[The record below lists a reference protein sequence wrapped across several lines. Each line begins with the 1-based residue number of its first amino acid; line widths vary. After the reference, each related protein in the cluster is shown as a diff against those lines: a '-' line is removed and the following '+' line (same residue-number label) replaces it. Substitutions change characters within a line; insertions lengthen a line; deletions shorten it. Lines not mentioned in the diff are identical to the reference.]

1 VEFQIASLDQIPVH
15 NESLCGVLAWY
26 SLIHTPP
33 DRIEFALSEFARCLR
48 PEGTLLIGFIEGKQA
63 DPFEY
68 AVVAAYYW
76 SIEGMTDALTAAGFE
91 VTEIETR
98 TNPGRRP
105 HAAVVAH
112 KLPGSPGI
120 C

>member
-76 SIEGMTDALTAAGFE
+76 SIEGVTDALMAAGFE

-98 TNPGRRP
+98 TDPGRRP
-105 HAAVVAH
+105 HAAVIAH
-112 KLPGSPGI
+112 KLPG
-120 C
+120 